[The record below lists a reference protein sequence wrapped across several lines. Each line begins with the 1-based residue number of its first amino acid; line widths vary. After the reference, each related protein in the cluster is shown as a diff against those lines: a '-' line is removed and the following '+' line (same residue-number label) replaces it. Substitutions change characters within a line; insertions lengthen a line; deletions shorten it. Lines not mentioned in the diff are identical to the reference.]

1 MFNSFFQRLLIAAA
15 LATGAPLI
23 GAAIAPEAGIGRAQA
38 ADFTGRIKNIRIKKK
53 RVGSGFKIAA
63 RTDAASANS
72 VASADVT
79 LRSAATGEVIEALEL
94 GEARRARVGAVLPE
108 GAALLGIEAGRAL
121 TVELVDA
128 DGADGQLVD
137 VIMAADGGTLRGEGV
152 SANGYKVRMR
162 VDRAGA
168 LRMVVFNED
177 GGWTGD
183 LLGATVSA
191 EGVEPLALSIDGVRQ
206 RRVATTDVDL
216 EAAGLLVVETTLRDA
231 DGSVID
237 ARTETLSATDDP
249 NASEIVS
256 IKAAQTR
263 DGRAKL
269 VTITQSN
276 GQSTRLK
283 VALTDRETG
292 QAALEVIDES
302 PVSIVRSFFGSV
314 EFDEGEDPAGSVYP
328 CLVDLID
335 ANGDPI
341 GEQYEVEVIAPEY
354 IEGEATSTAYPI
366 GDGLGELRMWRD
378 DDGFH
383 FSIDLRGS
391 SEVMTANVIFDG
403 IVEGSPPLEPE
414 VRLEFQTQFEKWIQ
428 KGDAALPSDFEVGA
442 TLSAEEVMLGAVE
455 GAAGSDP
462 GTVYKASGN
471 GKGTRKA
478 AVQATQNQASQIK
491 LL

>member
-1 MFNSFFQRLLIAAA
+1 MFNSFFHRLLIAAA

-38 ADFTGRIKNIRIKKK
+38 ADFTGRVKNIRIKRK

-63 RTDAASANS
+63 RTDAASTNS

-94 GEARRARVGAVLPE
+94 GEARRARVDAVLPE

-128 DGADGQLVD
+128 DGAGGQIVTVIPA
-137 VIMAADGGTLRGEGV
+137 VIMAADGGTVRGEGV
-152 SANGYKVRMR
+152 STNGYKVRMR

-237 ARTETLSATDDP
+237 ARTETLSATNDP
-249 NASEIVS
+249 NASKIVS

-269 VTITQSN
+269 VTITQST
-276 GQSTRLK
+276 GQSARLK
-283 VALTDRETG
+283 VALTNRETG
-292 QAALEVIDES
+292 QAALEVIDDS
-302 PVSIVRSFFGSV
+302 PVRVVRSFFGSV

-378 DDGFH
+378 DDGFY
-383 FSIDLRGS
+383 FSIGLRGS
-391 SEVMTANVIFDG
+391 SEVMAANVIFDG
-403 IVEGSPPLEPE
+403 IVEG
-414 VRLEFQTQFEKWIQ
+414 
-428 KGDAALPSDFEVGA
+428 A
-442 TLSAEEVMLGAVE
+442 T
-455 GAAGSDP
+455 GSDP
-462 GTVYKASGN
+462 GTVYTASGN
-471 GKGTRKA
+471 GSGTRKA
-478 AVQATQNQASQIK
+478 SVLATQNQASQLK